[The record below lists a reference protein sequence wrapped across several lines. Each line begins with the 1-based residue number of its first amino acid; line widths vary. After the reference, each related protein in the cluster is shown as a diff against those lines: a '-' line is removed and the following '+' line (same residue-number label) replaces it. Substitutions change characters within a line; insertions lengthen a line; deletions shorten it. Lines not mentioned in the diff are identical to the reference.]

1 MRYHAQGPRIDI
13 TPRLD
18 ELLAEL
24 SRLDG
29 LVAAWIYGSYGTPYQ
44 TPLSDL
50 DLAVLYRPDRLP
62 ARRDEWEVQQR
73 IAEILEED
81 DVSVLV
87 LNRAPVI
94 LQLKVLA
101 EGRRLLCRDSE
112 ALADFTERVLDE
124 HSDFMIDHRRFA
136 AEYDRALAGGSP

>member
-1 MRYHAQGPRIDI
+1 MRYHAQGPQIDI
-13 TPRLD
+13 TPRLGD
-18 ELLAEL
+18 LVAEL
-24 SRLDG
+24 TGLDG

-62 ARRDEWEVQQR
+62 ALRDEWQLQQR
-73 IAEILEED
+73 IAELLKED

-87 LNRAPVI
+87 LNRAQVI
-94 LQLKVLA
+94 LQFKVLA

-112 ALADFTERVLDE
+112 VLADFTERILSE
-124 HSDFMIDHRRFA
+124 HSDFMIDHRRFT
-136 AEYDRALAGGSP
+136 AEYDRALAGGAP